1 MSNDLKIKLLVVDDE
16 QSIRRL
22 CMTIGGSLGFSCDEA
37 ESAETAS
44 TRLETDPPDL
54 VLTDLKLPNQSG
66 VDLLKQIKS
75 VLPRSEVAIMTGHGS
90 IESAVDAMKLGAY
103 DYIEKPFRVEK
114 MRLLLQRMAEKVRLV
129 NENAFLREKV
139 STDENL
145 DGIIGT
151 SAGMQD
157 VLRMISRLK
166 DTRTPVLISGE
177 SGTGKELVAR
187 AIHFRGALAQTNFVA
202 VDCGALVPTLMESE
216 LFGYEKGAFTGA
228 TKSKAGLFQAA
239 NGGTI
244 FLDEIGELPLEM
256 QAKLLRT
263 LQEKE
268 VRPVG
273 SNDKINVDVRVIAA
287 TNRDLEAAYRSGTF
301 RKDLYFRL
309 NVVTVHLP
317 PLRERRSDIP
327 MLVHHFLNRYAPGA
341 HLPITPAAM
350 KSLLQY
356 DWPGNVR
363 ELENCIARAVTLGD
377 QHVIDVQ
384 DLPPAIRTEQPASS
398 EMTPQDASSL
408 STTAL
413 AEMEKMTILR
423 VFEQAHGDK
432 ALAGKMLG
440 ISRATLYRKLKRY
453 NIPPRAGSEAGPGP
467 ESGENDK
474 DTEAHAVGHGGV
486 SG

>member
-1 MSNDLKIKLLVVDDE
+1 MSEDLKVRLLVVDDE
-16 QSIRRL
+16 QSIRKL
-22 CMTIGGSLGFSCDEA
+22 CMTIGNTLGYACTEA
-37 ESAETAS
+37 ESGEAALAKLDAEV
-44 TRLETDPPDL
+44 PDL
-54 VLTDLKLPNQSG
+54 ILTDLKLPALSG
-66 VDLLKQIKS
+66 VELLKQAKM
-75 VLPRSEVAIMTGHGS
+75 VLPRAEVAIMTGHGS

-129 NENAFLREKV
+129 TENEFLRDRVDTEA
-139 STDENL
+139 NL

-151 SAGMQD
+151 SANIQD
-157 VLRMISRLK
+157 VLRMVSRLK
-166 DTRTPVLISGE
+166 DTRTPVLIAGE

-187 AIHFRGALAQTNFVA
+187 AIHFRGALAQTPFVA
-202 VDCGALVPTLMESE
+202 VDCGSLVPTLMESE

-256 QAKLLRT
+256 QAKLLRV

-268 VRPVG
+268 IRPVG
-273 SNDKINVDVRVIAA
+273 SNDKVNVDVRVIAA

-317 PLRERRSDIP
+317 PLRDRRSDIP
-327 MLVHHFLNRYAPGA
+327 MLVHHFLDRYAPGS
-341 HLPITPAAM
+341 HLQVTPAAM
-350 KSLLQY
+350 KSLLNY
-356 DWPGNVR
+356 DWPGNIR
-363 ELENCIARAVTLGD
+363 ELENCIARAITLGD
-377 QHVIDVQ
+377 RRVIDVN
-384 DLPPAIRTEQPASS
+384 DLPPAIRSEQVETSTAAA
-398 EMTPQDASSL
+398 QDVSAL

-413 AEMEKMTILR
+413 AEMERMTILR
-423 VFEQAHGDK
+423 VFEQANGDK
-432 ALAGKMLG
+432 ALAGRMLG

-453 NIPPRAGSEAGPGP
+453 NIPLKPGSEAREGSP
-467 ESGENDK
+467 E
-474 DTEAHAVGHGGV
+474 EAPQHTD
-486 SG
+486 

>member
-1 MSNDLKIKLLVVDDE
+1 LDAD
-16 QSIRRL
+16 
-22 CMTIGGSLGFSCDEA
+22 A
-37 ESAETAS
+37 
-44 TRLETDPPDL
+44 PDL
-54 VLTDLKLPNQSG
+54 ILTDLKLPALSG
-66 VDLLKQIKS
+66 VELLKQAKLI
-75 VLPRSEVAIMTGHGS
+75 LPRAEIAIMTGHGS

-129 NENAFLREKV
+129 TDNEFLRERV
-139 STDENL
+139 STEANL

-151 SAGMQD
+151 SANIQD
-157 VLRMISRLK
+157 VLRMVSRLK

-187 AIHFRGALAQTNFVA
+187 AIHFRGALAQTPFVA
-202 VDCGALVPTLMESE
+202 VDCGSLVPTLMESE

-228 TKSKAGLFQAA
+228 IKTKAGLFQAA

-256 QAKLLRT
+256 QAKLLRV

-273 SNDKINVDVRVIAA
+273 SNEKVHVDVRVIAA
-287 TNRDLEAAYRSGTF
+287 TNRDLEAAYREGTF

-317 PLRERRSDIP
+317 ALRDRRSDIP
-327 MLVHHFLNRYAPGA
+327 MLVHHFLDRYAPET
-341 HLPITPAAM
+341 HLQVTTAAM
-350 KSLLQY
+350 NSLLNY
-356 DWPGNVR
+356 EWPGNIR
-363 ELENCIARAVTLGD
+363 ELENCIARAITLGD
-377 QHVIDVQ
+377 RKVIDVI
-384 DLPPAIRTEQPASS
+384 DLPPAIRSDQAEASGA
-398 EMTPQDASSL
+398 TVQDAASL

-423 VFEQAHGDK
+423 VFEQANGDK
-432 ALAGKMLG
+432 ALAGRMLG

-453 NIPPRAGSEAGPGP
+453 NIPLRSGPGEP
-467 ESGENDK
+467 EDAAEE
-474 DTEAHAVGHGGV
+474 TAHQVE
-486 SG
+486 

>member
-1 MSNDLKIKLLVVDDE
+1 MSDELKTRLLVVDDE

-22 CMTIGGSLGFSCDEA
+22 CMTIGNSLGFACA
-37 ESAETAS
+37 EAETAEAALA
-44 TRLETDPPDL
+44 RLDAEIPDL
-54 VLTDLKLPNQSG
+54 VLTDLKLPSQSG
-66 VDLLKQIKS
+66 VELLRQIKS
-75 VLPRSEVAIMTGHGS
+75 LLPRTEVAIMTGHGS

-114 MRLLLQRMAEKVRLV
+114 MRLLLQRMAEKVRLIT
-129 NENAFLREKV
+129 ENAFLRERV
-139 STDENL
+139 NTEESL

-151 SAGMQD
+151 SANIQD

-177 SGTGKELVAR
+177 SGTGKELAAR
-187 AIHFRGALAQTNFVA
+187 AIHFRGAMAETPFIA
-202 VDCGALVPTLMESE
+202 VDCGSLVPTLMESE

-228 TKSKAGLFQAA
+228 TKTKAGLFQAA

-256 QAKLLRT
+256 QAKLLRV

-273 SNDKINVDVRVIAA
+273 SNDHVTVDVRVIAA
-287 TNRDLEAAYRSGTF
+287 TNRDLEAAYREGTF

-317 PLRERRSDIP
+317 ALRDRRSDIP
-327 MLVHHFLNRYAPGA
+327 MLVHHFLDRYAPGA
-341 HLPITPAAM
+341 NIQVTAGAM
-350 KSLLQY
+350 KSLLHY
-356 DWPGNVR
+356 DWPGNIR
-363 ELENCIARAVTLGD
+363 ELENCVARAVTLGD
-377 QHVIDVQ
+377 HRIIDVN
-384 DLPPAIRTEQPASS
+384 DLPPAIRTEVSS
-398 EMTPQDASSL
+398 APPLSPQDSASL

-413 AEMEKMTILR
+413 AEMERMTILR
-423 VFEQAHGDK
+423 VFEQANGDK

-453 NIPPRAGSEAGPGP
+453 NIPVRAGTPASAEQQRAA
-467 ESGENDK
+467 S
-474 DTEAHAVGHGGV
+474 H
-486 SG
+486 

>member
-1 MSNDLKIKLLVVDDE
+1 MSDELKTRLLVVDDE

-22 CMTIGGSLGFSCDEA
+22 CMTIGNSLGFACAEA
-37 ESAETAS
+37 ESAEAALA
-44 TRLETDPPDL
+44 RLDAEIPDL
-54 VLTDLKLPNQSG
+54 VLTDLKLPTQSG
-66 VDLLKQIKS
+66 VELLRQIKS
-75 VLPRSEVAIMTGHGS
+75 LLPRTEVAIMTGHGS

-129 NENAFLREKV
+129 TENAFLRERV
-139 STDENL
+139 SAEENL

-151 SAGMQD
+151 SANIQD

-187 AIHFRGALAQTNFVA
+187 AIHFRGAMATTPFVA
-202 VDCGALVPTLMESE
+202 VDCGSLVPTLMESE

-228 TKSKAGLFQAA
+228 TKSKSGLFQAA

-256 QAKLLRT
+256 QAKLLRV

-268 VRPVG
+268 IRPVG
-273 SNDKINVDVRVIAA
+273 SNDQVSVDVRVIAA
-287 TNRDLEAAYRSGTF
+287 TNRDLEAAYRDGTF

-309 NVVTVHLP
+309 NVVTIHLP
-317 PLRERRSDIP
+317 ALRDRRSDIP
-327 MLVHHFLNRYAPGA
+327 MLVHHFLDRYAPGEN
-341 HLPITPAAM
+341 LQVTPAAM

-356 DWPGNVR
+356 DWPGNIR
-363 ELENCIARAVTLGD
+363 ELENCVARAVTLGD
-377 QHVIDVQ
+377 RHIIDVS
-384 DLPPAIRTEQPASS
+384 DLPPAIRSDQGSPVPISPKESA
-398 EMTPQDASSL
+398 SL

-413 AEMEKMTILR
+413 AEMERMTILR
-423 VFEQAHGDK
+423 VFEQANGDK

-453 NIPPRAGSEAGPGP
+453 NIPVKSAPATEEAA
-467 ESGENDK
+467 
-474 DTEAHAVGHGGV
+474 AHTV
-486 SG
+486 SH